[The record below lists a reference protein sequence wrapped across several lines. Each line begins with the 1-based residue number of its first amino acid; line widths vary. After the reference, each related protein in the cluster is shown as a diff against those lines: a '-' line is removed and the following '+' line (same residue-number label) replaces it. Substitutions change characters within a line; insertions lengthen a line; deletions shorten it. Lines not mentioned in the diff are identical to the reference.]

1 LRPAAVLAPWVIFP
15 AFPADEPSAVNLP
28 NAITSARIAVAP
40 LIALLP
46 LMPSAGWRL
55 AAFVLYIAA
64 AVTDYWDGYLARTRN
79 QVTNLG
85 RLLDPLADK
94 LLLVATFVPMYLLQG
109 ARGGWEPLGGLAGDA
124 PYAFVTPL
132 GRVGLPWWVA
142 AVVLGRELF
151 MTIFRQLAARRGV
164 VISAIGPAKWKTGF
178 QSIWVG
184 AAYFWFFAST
194 HAAAHGWEGRG
205 EWSAFVY
212 FNGTAGV
219 VSMTAA
225 VAMTIYSLA
234 LYIQRYG
241 GVFRARDPRAA
252 VRR

>member
-109 ARGGWEPLGGLAGDA
+109 ARGGWEPVGGLAGDA
-124 PYAFVTPL
+124 PMAFVTPL

-142 AVVLGRELF
+142 AVVVGRELF

-178 QSIWVG
+178 QSTWVG
-184 AAYFWFFAST
+184 AAYFWFFAAT
-194 HAAAHGWEGRG
+194 LAGNRGWEGGAWR
-205 EWSAFVY
+205 AFAN
-212 FNGTAGV
+212 FNGIAGV
-219 VSMTAA
+219 VTMTAA
-225 VAMTIYSLA
+225 VAMTLYSLG

-241 GVFRARDPRAA
+241 SVFRARDPRAA
-252 VRR
+252 IRR